1 MLTGKQRSY
10 LKSLSNGLQSTLIIG
25 KDGITKNTLKEL
37 EDQLTAK
44 ELVKMTFLDTAGV
57 DPEDEVDRILEILDA
72 DFVSHLGSKLVIY
85 RPSKNVKIRL
95 PK

>member
-10 LKSLSNGLQSTLIIG
+10 LKSLSNGLHSTLIIG
-25 KDGITKNTLKEL
+25 KEGVTKNILKEL
-37 EDQLTAK
+37 EDQLTAN

-57 DPEDEVDRILEILDA
+57 DPEDEVDQLLELLDA
-72 DFVSHLGSKLVIY
+72 EFVSHLGSKLVIY
-85 RPSKNVKIRL
+85 RSSRNAKIQL